1 MVERAFGSLRSK
13 IDERLEDEPERPVR
27 QTGDD
32 IFESDP
38 KGLLGSLLK
47 IKEKAAVDGVGRYA
61 TIRIHQGHCQAAQ
74 GGAELKVSLA
84 CNRSRAMA
92 RRPTS
97 GGWGARSWTRRWMG
111 EGVISFQCAINT
123 PRFMTSKS
131 KMHAQIHS
139 SPRQSFTPPNVVT
152 ILVLPG

>member
-1 MVERAFGSLRSK
+1 M
-13 IDERLEDEPERPVR
+13 DELLAGEAERPER

-84 CNRSRAMA
+84 GDGSATNIVWIAERAGHMVERA
-92 RRPTS
+92 FGSPPT
-97 GGWGARSWTRRWMG
+97 
-111 EGVISFQCAINT
+111 I
-123 PRFMTSKS
+123 
-131 KMHAQIHS
+131 
-139 SPRQSFTPPNVVT
+139 PPNWRGVFLT
-152 ILVLPG
+152 SFRAL